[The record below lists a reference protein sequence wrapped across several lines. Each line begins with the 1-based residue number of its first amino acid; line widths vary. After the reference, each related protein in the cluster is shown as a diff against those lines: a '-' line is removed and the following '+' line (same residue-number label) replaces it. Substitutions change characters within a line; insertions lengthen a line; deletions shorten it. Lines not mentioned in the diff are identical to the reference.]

1 MEIGNTK
8 VIQVTNIAPQATR
21 DQMHTL
27 FAHLG
32 KIEEVRLYPSVRDA
46 SISVTSRVCFL
57 KFFDGDHV
65 PVALHMTNTVFIDR
79 AIIVQPFTNGDIPDE
94 LCGLE
99 MANSALPRGVNESKL
114 PPYVTNEVEG
124 DVVKTYDP
132 KLESTGLPH
141 YPALPASSQNSA
153 IEEIR
158 RTIVVI
164 GLDSTTTAQQC
175 MEYFASEAGEVKYFR
190 YCTRDNDPVKYAL
203 IEFTDHGAVIPAFR
217 LNNTILGTAC
227 IQVYHATQAIVKPQA
242 KTNEAAQKEIE
253 EAMKKV
259 KKAQNLV
266 SAAVDPLM
274 GMLGVPRGGRNTM
287 DRSRSRSM
295 DRGYGGYSRDKRRR
309 RSRSRSRDRR
319 RSRSRSRGDRRRR
332 SRSRERRRR
341 SRSRSRGD
349 RRRRSRSREKKRRSR
364 TRSKDRKKRSKSR
377 DKKEKKKE
385 EEPKVKTEEE
395 AKPVGEE
402 NGAAAASEAATVD
415 KKEDGAVTENGGNE
429 EGNGNAVED
438 PKEEKKER
446 SKSRSKE
453 RKRSRSRERKRSR
466 SRDRRRSRS
475 RSRTKKSKRD
485 RSRSRDRRRR
495 SRSKDRRRRSRSK
508 SHDRDHKHKK
518 SKKNKRDKS
527 VEKEKRVDDKKIA
540 RDYDEEEEGF
550 ENRAEDGSGRVK
562 EEKLEAVDMEISNSP

>member
-1 MEIGNTK
+1 MDIGNTK

-27 FAHLG
+27 FAHMG

-46 SISVTSRVCFL
+46 SISITSRCCFL
-57 KFFDGDHV
+57 KFVDSEMV

-114 PPYVTNEVEG
+114 PPYVTNEIEG
-124 DVVKTYDP
+124 TEVKTYDP
-132 KLESTGLPH
+132 KLEATGLPH
-141 YPALPASSQNSA
+141 YPALPASLDNRV

-175 MEYFASEAGEVKYFR
+175 MDYFASEAGEVKYFR
-190 YCTRDNDPVKYAL
+190 YCTKDNDPVKYAL

-259 KKAQNLV
+259 KEAQNLV

-295 DRGYGGYSRDKRRR
+295 DRGYGGYGRRDKGRRRSRSRSRERRR
-309 RSRSRSRDRR
+309 RSRSRERRRRSRTRSRDRRRRSRSGGRRRRSRTRSRDRKKRSRSRDKKKDDEKKKEDEVKVKSEEQASMTHDEATKPHVEEANGGASEATGEIDNGGKEEGNGNTNDVESKDPKEEKKERSRSRSKERKRSRSRDRRRSRSRDRR
-319 RSRSRSRGDRRRR
+319 RSRSRSRG
-332 SRSRERRRR
+332 
-341 SRSRSRGD
+341 
-349 RRRRSRSREKKRRSR
+349 
-364 TRSKDRKKRSKSR
+364 
-377 DKKEKKKE
+377 
-385 EEPKVKTEEE
+385 
-395 AKPVGEE
+395 
-402 NGAAAASEAATVD
+402 
-415 KKEDGAVTENGGNE
+415 
-429 EGNGNAVED
+429 
-438 PKEEKKER
+438 
-446 SKSRSKE
+446 
-453 RKRSRSRERKRSR
+453 
-466 SRDRRRSRS
+466 
-475 RSRTKKSKRD
+475 KKSKRD

-495 SRSKDRRRRSRSK
+495 SKSKDRRRRSRSK

-518 SKKNKRDKS
+518 SKKNKRERS
-527 VEKEKRVDDKKIA
+527 SEKEKKVDDKKIA

-550 ENRAEDGSGRVK
+550 ENRAEEGPGVK

>member
-1 MEIGNTK
+1 MDIGNTK

-27 FAHLG
+27 FAHMG

-46 SISVTSRVCFL
+46 SISITSRCCFL
-57 KFFDGDHV
+57 KFVDSEMV

-114 PPYVTNEVEG
+114 PPYVTNEIEG
-124 DVVKTYDP
+124 TEVKTYDP
-132 KLESTGLPH
+132 KLEATGLPH
-141 YPALPASSQNSA
+141 YPALPASLDNRV

-175 MEYFASEAGEVKYFR
+175 MDYFASEAGEVKYFR
-190 YCTRDNDPVKYAL
+190 YCTKDNDPVKYAL

-259 KKAQNLV
+259 KEAQNLV

-295 DRGYGGYSRDKRRR
+295 DRGYGGYGRRDKGRR
-309 RSRSRSRDRR
+309 RSRSRSRE
-319 RSRSRSRGDRRRR
+319 RRRR

-341 SRSRSRGD
+341 SRTRSRD
-349 RRRRSRSREKKRRSR
+349 RRRRSRSGGRKRRSR
-364 TRSKDRKKRSKSR
+364 TRSRDRKKRSKSR
-377 DKKEKKKE
+377 DKKKDDEKKKE
-385 EEPKVKTEEE
+385 DEVRVKSEEQASMTHDEATKPQVEE
-395 AKPVGEE
+395 A
-402 NGAAAASEAATVD
+402 NGGGASEATG
-415 KKEDGAVTENGGNE
+415 EGENGGKE
-429 EGNGNAVED
+429 EGNGNTNDVESKD

-446 SKSRSKE
+446 SRSRSKE
-453 RKRSRSRERKRSR
+453 RKRSRSKDRKRSKSRDRKRSR
-466 SRDRRRSRS
+466 SRSRG
-475 RSRTKKSKRD
+475 KKSKRD

-495 SRSKDRRRRSRSK
+495 SKSKDRRRRSRSK

-518 SKKNKRDKS
+518 SKKNKRERS
-527 VEKEKRVDDKKIA
+527 IEKEKKVDDKKIA

-550 ENRAEDGSGRVK
+550 ENRAEEGPGVK

>member
-1 MEIGNTK
+1 
-8 VIQVTNIAPQATR
+8 
-21 DQMHTL
+21 MHTL

-259 KKAQNLV
+259 KEAQNLV

-349 RRRRSRSREKKRRSR
+349 RRRRSRSREKRRRSR
-364 TRSKDRKKRSKSR
+364 SRSKDRKKRSKSR

-395 AKPVGEE
+395 AKQVGEE
-402 NGAAAASEAATVD
+402 NGAAASEAATVE
-415 KKEDGAVTENGGNE
+415 KKEEGGVTENGGNE

-495 SRSKDRRRRSRSK
+495 SRSKDRRRRSRSR

>member
-1 MEIGNTK
+1 MDICNTK

-27 FAHLG
+27 FAHMG

-46 SISVTSRVCFL
+46 SISIISRCCFL
-57 KFFDGDHV
+57 KFMDSEVV

-114 PPYVTNEVEG
+114 PPYVTNEIEG
-124 DVVKTYDP
+124 AEVKTYDP
-132 KLESTGLPH
+132 KLEATGLPH
-141 YPALPASSQNSA
+141 YPALPSSLENKV

-175 MEYFASEAGEVKYFR
+175 MDYFASEAGEVKYFR
-190 YCTRDNDPVKYAL
+190 YCTKDNDPVKFAL

-259 KKAQNLV
+259 KEAQNLV

-295 DRGYGGYSRDKRRR
+295 DRGYGGYGRRDKGRR
-309 RSRSRSRDRR
+309 RSRSRSRE
-319 RSRSRSRGDRRRR
+319 RRRR

-341 SRSRSRGD
+341 SRTRSRD
-349 RRRRSRSREKKRRSR
+349 RRRRSKSREKKRRSR

-377 DKKEKKKE
+377 EKKDKKDDEKKKE
-385 EEPKVKTEEE
+385 DEVKVKSEEE
-395 AKPVGEE
+395 TKPVGEDEEANGAGVSEAAIPKTGENE
-402 NGAAAASEAATVD
+402 NGANVNTND
-415 KKEDGAVTENGGNE
+415 
-429 EGNGNAVED
+429 VESKD
-438 PKEEKKER
+438 PKDDKKER
-446 SKSRSKE
+446 SRSRSKE
-453 RKRSRSRERKRSR
+453 RKRSRSRDRKRSK

-475 RSRTKKSKRD
+475 RSRGKKSKRD
-485 RSRSRDRRRR
+485 RSLDRRRR

-518 SKKNKRDKS
+518 SKKSKRDRS
-527 VEKEKRVDDKKIA
+527 TEKEKKVDDKKIA

-550 ENRAEDGSGRVK
+550 ENRAEEGPRVK

>member
-1 MEIGNTK
+1 MDIGNTK

-27 FAHLG
+27 FAHMG

-46 SISVTSRVCFL
+46 SISITSRCCFL
-57 KFFDGDHV
+57 KFVDSEMV

-114 PPYVTNEVEG
+114 PPYVTNEIEG
-124 DVVKTYDP
+124 TEVKTYDP
-132 KLESTGLPH
+132 KLEATGLPH
-141 YPALPASSQNSA
+141 YPALPASLDNRV

-175 MEYFASEAGEVKYFR
+175 MDYFASEAGEVKYFR
-190 YCTRDNDPVKYAL
+190 YCTKDNDPVKYAL

-259 KKAQNLV
+259 KEAQNLV

-295 DRGYGGYSRDKRRR
+295 DRGYGGYGRRDKGRRRSRSRSRERRR
-309 RSRSRSRDRR
+309 RSRSRERRRRSRTRSRDRRRRSRSGGRRRRSRTRSRDRKKRSRSRDKKKDDEKKKEDEVKVKSEEQASMTHDEATKPHVEEANGGASEATGEIDNGGKEEGNGNTNDVESKDPKEEKKERSRSRSKERKRSRSKDRRRSRSRDRR
-319 RSRSRSRGDRRRR
+319 RSRSRSRG
-332 SRSRERRRR
+332 
-341 SRSRSRGD
+341 
-349 RRRRSRSREKKRRSR
+349 
-364 TRSKDRKKRSKSR
+364 
-377 DKKEKKKE
+377 
-385 EEPKVKTEEE
+385 
-395 AKPVGEE
+395 
-402 NGAAAASEAATVD
+402 
-415 KKEDGAVTENGGNE
+415 
-429 EGNGNAVED
+429 
-438 PKEEKKER
+438 
-446 SKSRSKE
+446 
-453 RKRSRSRERKRSR
+453 
-466 SRDRRRSRS
+466 
-475 RSRTKKSKRD
+475 KKSKRD

-495 SRSKDRRRRSRSK
+495 SKSKDRRRRSRSK

-518 SKKNKRDKS
+518 SKKNKRERS
-527 VEKEKRVDDKKIA
+527 SEKEKKVDDKKIA

-550 ENRAEDGSGRVK
+550 ENRAEEGPGVK

>member
-259 KKAQNLV
+259 KEAQNLV

-364 TRSKDRKKRSKSR
+364 SKSRDRKKRSKSR

-395 AKPVGEE
+395 AKQVGEE
-402 NGAAAASEAATVD
+402 NGAAASEAATVEM
-415 KKEDGAVTENGGNE
+415 KEEGGVTENGGNE

-495 SRSKDRRRRSRSK
+495 SRSKDRRRRSRSR